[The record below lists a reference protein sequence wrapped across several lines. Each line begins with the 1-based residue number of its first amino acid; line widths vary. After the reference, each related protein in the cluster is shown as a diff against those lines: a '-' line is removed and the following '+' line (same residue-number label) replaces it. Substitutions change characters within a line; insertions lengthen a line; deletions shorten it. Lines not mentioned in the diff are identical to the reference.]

1 MIRFLIRRIL
11 QGILV
16 LWLITVGVFGIFFI
30 GPGAKAGAP
39 GPGGQGRH
47 ARRSWPR

>member
-16 LWLITVGVFGIFFI
+16 LWLITVGVFGMFFI
-30 GPGAKAGAP
+30 GPGRQGGAP
-39 GPGGQGRH
+39 GPGRQGRH
-47 ARRSWPR
+47 PPGRSPR